1 MKKFLCNDIDI
12 LCPCMMAFEIEYQ
25 QRINEVTP
33 FTFWLS
39 YLALKRFRS
48 FLQYSCRLA
57 FCNRKSIIFFRC
69 ILFKIEFRQMVK
81 HKALVGNDGFIF
93 WAPNSGFPVQV
104 LVPHRFAK
112 SSTLGTAGFPLQS
125 RARLW

>member
-33 FTFWLS
+33 FTFRLS

-48 FLQYSCRLA
+48 F
-57 FCNRKSIIFFRC
+57 FTIF
-69 ILFKIEFRQMVK
+69 L
-81 HKALVGNDGFIF
+81 
-93 WAPNSGFPVQV
+93 
-104 LVPHRFAK
+104 
-112 SSTLGTAGFPLQS
+112 
-125 RARLW
+125 